1 MIISFGTAALAPLAT
16 GHPAALPPDTPEPAS
31 DHRVTPAAG
40 SADTAETGAE
50 PRWDDTS
57 APPTAMQRKIT
68 EMLEQQA
75 KDLNLT

>member
-16 GHPAALPPDTPEPAS
+16 GHPAALPPDKPQPAP
-31 DHRVTPAAG
+31 DLRVAPAAG

-50 PRWDDTS
+50 RQGGETS
-57 APPTAMQRKIT
+57 APPTAIQRKIT

-75 KDLNLT
+75 KDLNPT